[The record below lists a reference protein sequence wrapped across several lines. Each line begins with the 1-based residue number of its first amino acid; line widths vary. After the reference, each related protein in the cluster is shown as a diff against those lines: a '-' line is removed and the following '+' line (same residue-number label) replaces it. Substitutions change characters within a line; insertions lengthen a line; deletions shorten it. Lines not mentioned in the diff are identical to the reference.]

1 MISRLESVTLKSN
14 HGLSCF
20 VNCSILCKIVCVQ
33 QILLLVVNCKLLN
46 IVSPKSFVFSQFH
59 VDSFHDLS

>member
-1 MISRLESVTLKSN
+1 MVSRLETVTLKSS

-20 VNCSILCKIVCVQ
+20 LNCVIVCKIVCVQ
-33 QILLLVVNCKLLN
+33 RILLLAINCKLLN